1 MAMRRQYRNEGI
13 DETALPPAPLPL
25 FRRWLAEVVAADLP
39 EPNAMVVSSA
49 APDGQ
54 PSSRTVLLKEYGE
67 DGFVFYTNYESRKGR
82 ELTANPA
89 VALLFPWHA
98 LDRQVIVCG
107 TAERVPAARTEAY
120 FRSRPYGSRIG
131 AWASEQSS
139 VIASREDL
147 EKRYA
152 ELEARHPEGT
162 EVPVPPFWGG
172 FAVVPDTVEFWQ
184 GRENRLHDRLRYR
197 REGGLWAVERLSP

>member
-13 DETALPPAPLPL
+13 DETALPPGPLPL

-89 VALLFPWHA
+89 AALLFPWHA

-107 TAERVPAARTEAY
+107 AAERVSAARTEAY

-162 EVPVPPFWGG
+162 DVPVPPFWGG
-172 FAVVPDTVEFWQ
+172 FAVVPETVEFWQ

-197 REGGLWAVERLSP
+197 RDGDLWVVERLSP